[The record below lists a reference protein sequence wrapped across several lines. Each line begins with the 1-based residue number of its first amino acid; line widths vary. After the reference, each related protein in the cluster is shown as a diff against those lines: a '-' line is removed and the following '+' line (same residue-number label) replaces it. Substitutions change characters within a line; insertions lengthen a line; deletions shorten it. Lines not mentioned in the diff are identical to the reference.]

1 MLNVNNDALIVTCV
15 VPEGLLTDYMAKG
28 GLAAIGGT
36 TCKEDYRLSHKETV
50 RDYGIKNKRLYI
62 AIGD

>member
-1 MLNVNNDALIVTCV
+1 
-15 VPEGLLTDYMAKG
+15 MAKG

-36 TCKEDYRLSHKETV
+36 TCNEDYRLSHKETV